1 MILATNNIV
10 TPYHNIRNHNI
21 SHINIDNSNHHISH
35 GNIDNSSHHIS
46 HSNIDNRGTIK
57 IRKNYLTTTTT
68 TLTTTKTLKRVTIK
82 HILNKFDS

>member
-1 MILATNNIV
+1 MILATNNSV
-10 TPYHNIRNHNI
+10 TPYHNIRNHN
-21 SHINIDNSNHHISH
+21 
-35 GNIDNSSHHIS
+35 IS